1 MLGSAVRLLLV
12 ARCLTSDIFFSACAQ
27 PAARS
32 MADERLDVFA
42 PEIPARVTRNHARM
56 GS

>member
-12 ARCLTSDIFFSACAQ
+12 ARCLTSDIFSQYALRH
-27 PAARS
+27 AARS
-32 MADERLDVFA
+32 MADERTDVFA
-42 PEIPARVTRNHARM
+42 HEIPVCVTRNHARM